1 MFWALLVAANNKI
14 ARHIYIMK
22 EVSKIKLIEA
32 PLNEQQEIFREELEE
47 ALGGW
52 NCGSFDMGTC
62 YSFDDNN
69 CSNNNYTRDCNS
81 NNSPCW
87 KSNFNSFI

>member
-14 ARHIYIMK
+14 ARHFYIMK

-69 CSNNNYTRDCNS
+69 CSNTGVGSYCGTHSC
-81 NNSPCW
+81 PQKKW
-87 KSNFNSFI
+87 